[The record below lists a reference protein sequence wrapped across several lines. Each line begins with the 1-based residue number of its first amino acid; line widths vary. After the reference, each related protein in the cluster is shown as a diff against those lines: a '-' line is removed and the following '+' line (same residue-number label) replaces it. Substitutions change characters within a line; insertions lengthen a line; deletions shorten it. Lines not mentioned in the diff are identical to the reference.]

1 MTSGV
6 RVLNEECIGLMAG
19 LKHPRCS
26 PVLADDC
33 ALWCAARTRLA
44 LEIRYCAIISWCG
57 NGTLVDVSR
66 LASGGCDHRSHVA
79 EDGVRMTHLK
89 LSPEEHNG
97 IPSGYVS
104 ERIGRVL
111 ETHPSKGRG
120 GELQRERCER
130 NEQLLYKWSGAD
142 FVVTHAEVGK
152 GTDVGE
158 RMYLDSP
165 TDQAFFADEWCSHCA
180 VELDVALVG
189 PHA

>member
-1 MTSGV
+1 MT
-6 RVLNEECIGLMAG
+6 
-19 LKHPRCS
+19 
-26 PVLADDC
+26 
-33 ALWCAARTRLA
+33 
-44 LEIRYCAIISWCG
+44 Y
-57 NGTLVDVSR
+57 
-66 LASGGCDHRSHVA
+66 
-79 EDGVRMTHLK
+79 LK

-189 PHA
+189 PHARVVSVDATVTVTAESLHGIAQVVLVWVLRFTRTHPVLPGVGASR